1 MHCHVISEP
10 SVTLWR
16 NVNNLLSSYCLIRHV
31 LPWIP
36 FIYCPEAWEFLMYM
50 TMQSCLGVI
59 IMIAN
64 FMVHGHDELQTEN
77 SQK

>member
-1 MHCHVISEP
+1 
-10 SVTLWR
+10 
-16 NVNNLLSSYCLIRHV
+16 
-31 LPWIP
+31 
-36 FIYCPEAWEFLMYM
+36 MYM

-77 SQK
+77 SQKWKTLKE